1 MYVLSAKAS
10 FAFQH
15 PKYSQQ
21 VRQKALKTIANA
33 AKCETVQNQ
42 QNTQENK
49 KTVEK
54 TTKAKKTILRGLGE
68 GPRFLNG
75 TRLVCFSLSVR
86 FFGFLDDFL
95 GLWAFSGNRS

>member
-21 VRQKALKTIANA
+21 VRQKALKTIGNA
-33 AKCETVQNQ
+33 AKYETVQNQ

-49 KTVEK
+49 KQWRK
-54 TTKAKKTILRGLGE
+54 QQKQKKISGV
-68 GPRFLNG
+68 
-75 TRLVCFSLSVR
+75 LVK
-86 FFGFLDDFL
+86 DP
-95 GLWAFSGNRS
+95 AF